1 MELMDRYMK
10 EIEHLNFM
18 LYSGRLTEWNELGLT
33 LSQIN
38 TLVALLQKGPIRM
51 GEIASQLGGTLS
63 ATTSIVDRLVQKKL
77 VDRVLD
83 PNDRR
88 VVICELTDLGRQPA
102 KRFSQVMSKDASK
115 VTERWKPEQ
124 LEAVVE
130 ALELL
135 VLSEQKVRNT
145 LATRQK

>member
-1 MELMDRYMK
+1 MELMDRFM
-10 EIEHLNFM
+10 EVVGHLNRM
-18 LYSGRLTEWNELGLT
+18 LYGGRLAEWQGVDMT

-38 TLVALLQKGPIRM
+38 VMVALSHRGPMRM

-63 ATTSIVDRLVQKKL
+63 AATSIVERLVKKKL
-77 VDRVLD
+77 VQRAMD

-88 VVICELTDLGRQPA
+88 VVICELTELGSDPT
-102 KRFSQVMSKDASK
+102 KRFWQVVKKDALK
-115 VTERWKPEQ
+115 ATERLQPKQ

-135 VLSEQKVRNT
+135 VTTEQEVRRSLT
-145 LATRQK
+145 TKQK